1 MKSARMRLALAMC
14 AITFACVLI
23 VPAARAVPSS
33 AAALSGQTTPSPQ
46 TATPSQAT
54 PTAQSPAREETIRAE
69 EAKVEEQPD
78 PLHTTAGKAL
88 RWLNFAIVIIAIGY
102 VIVKK
107 GGPAFRA
114 RADEISAGITSA
126 ATAKAEADA
135 QLRKAEAGFA
145 RLDQDAAAMREES
158 KKEFEAES
166 ERLRVAG
173 EQDVARIET
182 AAGAEISA
190 ARRAAQMELRA
201 MAARLAAA
209 RAAEMV
215 PAQIT
220 SPQRAALVKQFVDE
234 LPMND
239 GRGAN

>member
-1 MKSARMRLALAMC
+1 MKSARIRLALAIC
-14 AITFACVLI
+14 AIAFACVLI

-33 AAALSGQTTPSPQ
+33 AAALSGQTTRSPQ

-54 PTAQSPAREETIRAE
+54 PTAQSPAHEETIT
-69 EAKVEEQPD
+69 P
-78 PLHTTAGKAL
+78 AGKAL

-166 ERLRVAG
+166 ERLRAAG

-220 SPQRAALVKQFVDE
+220 SSQRAALVKQFVDE
-234 LPMND
+234 LPTNSEA
-239 GRGAN
+239 RGVN